1 MSYICM
7 SFIVHLHNINDKNR
21 QKFLS
26 LIYLILLQ
34 WVQLDSVKGCDKIKD
49 AKWTKK
55 LKLGFSCEYKFLG
68 RPYC

>member
-1 MSYICM
+1 MSP
-7 SFIVHLHNINDKNR
+7 IVHLHNISDKNR

-26 LIYLILLQ
+26 PMYLILLQ
-34 WVQLDSVKGCDKIKD
+34 WVQLDSVKGYDKIKD

-55 LKLGFSCEYKFLG
+55 LKLGFNCEYKFHG